1 MKEYV
6 KAVRHDTLRAIEN
19 AGRLVD
25 ALGDGEGAGT
35 DKLRKATKRFAK
47 HLKEELA
54 AWDEK
59 YKKARAKSA
68 PKATASTKSGAG
80 KGNGKPPRA
89 VDKATSQDEKP
100 L

>member
-1 MKEYV
+1 MKEHV

-19 AGRLVD
+19 AERLID
-25 ALGDGEGAGT
+25 ALGEGDGQGT

-47 HLKEELA
+47 HLKEELT

-68 PKATASTKSGAG
+68 PKASAPAKSGAD
-80 KGNGKPPRA
+80 KGNGKSSRA
-89 VDKATSQDEKP
+89 VDKAASQDEKP

>member
-1 MKEYV
+1 MKEHV
-6 KAVRHDTLRAIEN
+6 KAIHHDTLRAIEN
-19 AGRLVD
+19 AERLVA
-25 ALGDGEGAGT
+25 ALGDAEGAGS

-59 YKKARAKSA
+59 YRKARR
-68 PKATASTKSGAG
+68 KSGAKRDAAPKEAS
-80 KGNGKPPRA
+80 KGNGKPPRTA
-89 VDKATSQDEKP
+89 AAADVSQHEKP